1 MRKKLIG
8 LSFLVVALSAGQAM
22 ATPYIATEAEPEKP
36 KVRRNQATIGMHV
49 GGSDIG
55 DVSGPGVGL
64 HTTFGRRFGTL
75 TLLGE
80 YSYLSVGE
88 SAYDVQH
95 RRGNMSR
102 LGLTARYSVLTTGES
117 EKSSL
122 GADVW
127 VEAGGGR
134 HRVAW
139 HEGGTLTRNDV
150 VLGFGVQM
158 NVKLNRKSPKPR
170 HFGPYFAFRA
180 HMARAPESDE
190 PAVCGG
196 PCDNAS
202 APSRND
208 VSIFFNVGLHW
219 GK

>member
-1 MRKKLIG
+1 
-8 LSFLVVALSAGQAM
+8 
-22 ATPYIATEAEPEKP
+22 
-36 KVRRNQATIGMHV
+36 MHV

-64 HTTFGRRFGTL
+64 NATLGRRFGSL

-80 YSYLSVGE
+80 YGYLSVGE
-88 SAYDVQH
+88 SAYSSEA

-102 LGLTARYSVLTTGES
+102 LGLTARYSVLTTGEGERS
-117 EKSSL
+117 TI
-122 GADVW
+122 GADFW

-158 NVKLNRKSPKPR
+158 NVKLNKNSPKPR
-170 HFGPYFAFRA
+170 YFGPYFAFRA
-180 HMARAPESDE
+180 HMARAPESGA
-190 PAVCGG
+190 PVVCGG
-196 PCDNAS
+196 PCDNAT

-208 VSIFFNVGLHW
+208 VSIFFNVGMHW
-219 GK
+219 GR